1 MKKEIIKLLQEECL
15 TYMTVNEINLVADK
29 VYNLLHNFKFIDDGE
44 KWRTSYNNYYKE
56 VLKEKNKLLNDRKVI
71 NEIYEVSPLIDLK
84 KTLDNIQKKA
94 LCTKKMYEKLR
105 VEDFD
110 FTNIFT
116 DYIFRNEYVVIN
128 LEKMATNVTSMLRE
142 ICWCKDTDICSNV
155 CSKCENLLIL
165 KDFIIKDYER
175 KFNRNTTKA

>member
-1 MKKEIIKLLQEECL
+1 
-15 TYMTVNEINLVADK
+15 
-29 VYNLLHNFKFIDDGE
+29 
-44 KWRTSYNNYYKE
+44 
-56 VLKEKNKLLNDRKVI
+56 
-71 NEIYEVSPLIDLK
+71 LK